1 MVVWLR
7 AVGVIDMLVWTVRV
21 LTLLHHLVFKTVGE
35 WTLLRHRKKELG
47 IVSKLDGGLVIL
59 LLMAVIVL

>member
-1 MVVWLR
+1 
-7 AVGVIDMLVWTVRV
+7 MLVWTVRV

-35 WTLLRHRKKELG
+35 GTFFGHRKKELG